1 MRLSVVMPV
10 YSEDESIKELIS
22 YFFSN
27 LNEYIHEVIIIY
39 HPNSKSECLD
49 ILNNLNNNYS
59 KIKIFPQD
67 MKEIGGNGNA
77 YRQGFKHITGS
88 HVLMIDSD
96 GEMDVQ
102 TVPLMINKMKE
113 KNCDIVIGSRFVKG
127 GGIVNYPL
135 KKLIL
140 NITFQYIFRLLF
152 LTKIKDLT
160 CGYKLLKKEIINK
173 YKWTSRYQD
182 IGSETTLRPL
192 RGKDYL
198 EEVATVWTRK
208 KGEKHSLSL
217 IGNFRYPILAIKV
230 LLKI

>member
-1 MRLSVVMPV
+1 MPV

-39 HPNSKSECLD
+39 HPDSKNECLD
-49 ILNNLNNNYS
+49 ILNNLNNNYQ

-96 GEMDVQ
+96 GEMDVE

-113 KNCDIVIGSRFVKG
+113 KKSSI
-127 GGIVNYPL
+127 
-135 KKLIL
+135 
-140 NITFQYIFRLLF
+140 
-152 LTKIKDLT
+152 
-160 CGYKLLKKEIINK
+160 E
-173 YKWTSRYQD
+173 
-182 IGSETTLRPL
+182 
-192 RGKDYL
+192 
-198 EEVATVWTRK
+198 
-208 KGEKHSLSL
+208 
-217 IGNFRYPILAIKV
+217 
-230 LLKI
+230 